1 MQIEIWSDVVCPWC
15 AIGKR
20 RLEHALERF
29 EHRDDVEVLWRSFE
43 LDPTAPATIDVDL
56 IDRLADKYGVSRAEA
71 EAMNARVSGIAAEE
85 GLAFRLDIAKPG
97 NTFDAHRVLHL
108 AAAHGLQGPVGE
120 RLLAGYQAE
129 GEPIADHDA
138 LVRLAVEGGLDAA
151 EVRAVLA
158 SDRFADAVRA
168 DEAEA
173 RELGVRGVPFFV
185 FDRRYAVSGAQ
196 PTELLLEVLEQAWRE
211 RPLDV
216 VATGS
221 DASACGPDGCAV
233 PVAGAE
239 RSAT

>member
-1 MQIEIWSDVVCPWC
+1 LRADVVCPWC

-29 EHRDDVEVLWRSFE
+29 EHAADVEVRWRSFE

-56 IDRLADKYGVSRAEA
+56 IERLATKYGVARAEA

-85 GLAFRLDIAKPG
+85 GLSFRLDIAKPG
-97 NTFDAHRVLHL
+97 NTFDAHRLLHL
-108 AAAHGLQGPVGE
+108 AAAHDRQGPVGE

-138 LVRLAVEGGLDAA
+138 LTRLAVEGGLDEA
-151 EVRAVLA
+151 EVREVLA
-158 SDRFADAVRA
+158 SDRYADAVRA

-196 PTELLLEVLEQAWRE
+196 PTELLLEVLEQAWQE
-211 RPLDV
+211 RAPVEV
-216 VATGS
+216 VTGP
-221 DASACGPDGCAV
+221 DADACGPDGCAV
-233 PVAGAE
+233 PEPDAE
-239 RSAT
+239 RASSAT